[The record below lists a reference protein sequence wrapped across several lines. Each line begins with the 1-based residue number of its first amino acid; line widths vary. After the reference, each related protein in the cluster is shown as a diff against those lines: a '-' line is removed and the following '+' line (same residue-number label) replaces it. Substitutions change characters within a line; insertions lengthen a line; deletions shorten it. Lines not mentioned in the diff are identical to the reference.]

1 MTEAG
6 PAVARYAFTNGVL
19 RGTHLT
25 LYPASLVHR
34 SENYLETLPLVAIS
48 AVRVAFVRNARRL
61 GWGITLIV
69 LALLLLAIA
78 GPLGSFSAGAA
89 NEMASASSQGVPRA
103 LYGFF
108 RIVEAIASA
117 LPVVALICVIAGSA
131 LGALGWR
138 GTTSLMVSLP
148 GAERIYEARG
158 RDTMLL
164 DFAEA
169 LAERLMLMR
178 R

>member
-34 SENYLETLPLVAIS
+34 SDTYLETLPLVAIS
-48 AVRVAFVRNARRL
+48 AVRVAFERNARRL

-78 GPLGSFSAGAA
+78 GPLGSWASQAVAAGQQPIPA
-89 NEMASASSQGVPRA
+89 MQVV
-103 LYGFF
+103 F
-108 RIVEAIASA
+108 RVLEAVASA
-117 LPVVALICVIAGSA
+117 LPVVALACVIGGGA
-131 LGALGWR
+131 LCALGWM
-138 GTTSLMVSLP
+138 GSTTLAVSLM
-148 GAERIYEARG
+148 GAERVYPARG

-164 DFAEA
+164 DFAE
-169 LAERLMLMR
+169 LLSERLTAAR